1 MNGVIELSRN
11 AFSGVSKEPW
21 EMPLKHAGMQ
31 YVSKFPMSGV
41 PVLSHGKTWATQDLT
56 LNFHCLAKALQ
67 ERGTQADLGPV
78 TFATEVLET

>member
-1 MNGVIELSRN
+1 MLTQ
-11 AFSGVSKEPW
+11 VSQKSPGK

-31 YVSKFPMSGV
+31 YVSEFPMCGV